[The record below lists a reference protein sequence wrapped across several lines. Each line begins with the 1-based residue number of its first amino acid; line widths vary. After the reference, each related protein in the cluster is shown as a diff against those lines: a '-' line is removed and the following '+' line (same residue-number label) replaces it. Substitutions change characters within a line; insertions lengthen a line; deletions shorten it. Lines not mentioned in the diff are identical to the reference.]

1 MVLVLLVTLAVV
13 GYLYLEGAEVF
24 RAPLKQYHG
33 PTGNVKSQ
41 EV

>member
-24 RAPLKQYHG
+24 RAPLKKYHG
-33 PTGNVKSQ
+33 RTSNVKSQ
-41 EV
+41 DV